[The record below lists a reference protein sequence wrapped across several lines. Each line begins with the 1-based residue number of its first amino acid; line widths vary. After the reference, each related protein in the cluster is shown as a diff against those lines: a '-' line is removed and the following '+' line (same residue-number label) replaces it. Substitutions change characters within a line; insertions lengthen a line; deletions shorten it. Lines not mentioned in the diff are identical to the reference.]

1 MQRRWANSRAG
12 GEERNPVPSHL
23 KKHEWVPKFG
33 LFSKSKRPSSSYD
46 GLNATTAENH
56 SILASHAPRDSLMT
70 SAWLGLAVSAAL
82 TFSPPNPKNCSSG
95 PRLNDSLGGREALLD
110 GSKETRTK
118 VRQGYQ

>member
-1 MQRRWANSRAG
+1 MGPEIRIVLQI
-12 GEERNPVPSHL
+12 ETP
-23 KKHEWVPKFG
+23 
-33 LFSKSKRPSSSYD
+33 PSSSHD

-70 SAWLGLAVSAAL
+70 LGLVGPLAVSAAL